1 MGKLY
6 CLIGKSASGKDS
18 IYKRI
23 IERRP
28 QLGRYVMYT
37 TRPIREGEVPG
48 VSYNYTDEAKLA
60 DYKAAGRLIES
71 RTYDTVYGPW
81 TYATIDD
88 GQIELD
94 KRNYLMPATLES
106 YLSLRNYFGT
116 DKVAAIYIELDDGVR
131 LMRALTREM
140 REENPKYKELC
151 RRFIADSE
159 DFSEEKLLEAGI
171 GKRFVNDDLEACVD
185 EIIDYCG
192 L

>member
-1 MGKLY
+1 
-6 CLIGKSASGKDS
+6 
-18 IYKRI
+18 
-23 IERRP
+23 
-28 QLGRYVMYT
+28 
-37 TRPIREGEVPG
+37 
-48 VSYNYTDEAKLA
+48 
-60 DYKAAGRLIES
+60 
-71 RTYDTVYGPW
+71 
-81 TYATIDD
+81 
-88 GQIELD
+88 
-94 KRNYLMPATLES
+94 MPATLES